1 VRVAP
6 MKLSELLKPEAVLL
20 DLETADKW
28 EALQSITAH
37 LSEQGLLPKEQQE
50 PVRELLAERERSM
63 STYLEHG
70 VAVPHT
76 SVETLGHEVVGLA
89 LSRRGVPF
97 DSVSGEPA
105 QIIVTL
111 ITPRSRKLLHIRT
124 LAEVARLLSHA
135 TVRKALLESDSAAK
149 VIEEI
154 RRGEMSG
161 LDVA

>member
-1 VRVAP
+1 

-20 DLETADKW
+20 DLEAADKW
-28 EALQSITAH
+28 QALEQICAH
-37 LSEQGLLPKEQQE
+37 LRGAGLLPESQE
-50 PVRELLAERERSM
+50 SSILALLSEREQSM

-70 VAVPHT
+70 VAVPHA
-76 SVETLGHEVVGLA
+76 SAIELGQEVVGLA

-124 LAEVARLLSHA
+124 LAEVARLLSHGS
-135 TVRKALLESDSAAK
+135 VRKSLLESDSPEKVLAA
-149 VIEEI
+149 I
-154 RRGEMSG
+154 RRGELSG

>member
-1 VRVAP
+1 
-6 MKLSELLKPEAVLL
+6 MKLSELLKPAAVLL

-28 EALQSITAH
+28 QALERITAH
-37 LSEQGLLPKEQQE
+37 LRDANLLPGEHQE
-50 PVRELLAERERSM
+50 SVLELLAERERSM

-76 SVETLGHEVVGLA
+76 SVEQLAQEVVGLA

-135 TVRKALLESDSAAK
+135 NVRKALLESESSEQ
-149 VIEEI
+149 VIEAI